1 MFKSMILFH
10 RRLLVLIAVLIAV
23 LIVLLAQVGKLT
35 ILQGEERFNKARGRL
50 HSTSYL
56 PTWRGR
62 IIDRK
67 NRVVAHDVASYDIA
81 VDWDLITGDR
91 AMRLARN
98 DAKESVGNKAWK
110 SMSPENRD
118 LVVDK
123 MLPHRE
129 TELEHF
135 WNIIAVEGGISQEQ
149 LAIRIAFIKEEVE
162 KTAKVVWARQEEEHK
177 KRYGENVP
185 FVARPIR
192 EQSEPHVVL
201 PRVSD
206 GVAMQ
211 FSLLSDVLD
220 GAIKVVH
227 SRERSYPFRAQ
238 TVFLDRSTIP
248 KPMMRFDAAEIS
260 LEHVAELTIGDVREE
275 VWAEDVKRKPF
286 RTGEGV
292 DLYGY
297 RAGDEVGK
305 RGIESSM
312 ESTLRGKRGE
322 VVKHRNG
329 EELKRSMPVGGKD
342 VSVTLDMKLQAKIEA
357 IMSYDFGLMQVQPW
371 HGNTVLPEGTPLR
384 GAVVVLDALTSEVL
398 AMVSTPALQD
408 EHDVEGY
415 PWLNR
420 AAQGFYPPGSIIKP
434 LVLVSAM
441 TDGKLQQGEEIECV
455 GHFFKH
461 VKDAARCWIYRPKYN
476 KQTHGKLKPVEAIAR
491 SCNIFFYELGSRLGF
506 ERLLAWLQNFG
517 MSKPLSAAL
526 TNTEASGTEG
536 HFPSNL
542 DISSLKDRGALAFET
557 VSVSIGQGAL
567 TWSPLHAAAAYAT
580 LARGGVWK
588 APTLIVNQE
597 QNAIDLQLD
606 QESVKLALEGLRD
619 SVSKNYGTGSRLR
632 LGHDNEE
639 LTFNVSGV
647 RLWGKTGTAE
657 APPYRLSKESPLIS
671 GLDHSWFLVMA
682 SPMTSDKPTLVVAVL
697 VEHGGSGGRVAGP
710 IANQVLL
717 SLQLEGYLE
726 PSK

>member
-1 MFKSMILFH
+1 MFKSLILFH
-10 RRLLVLIAVLIAV
+10 RRLLVLISVVVAV
-23 LIVLLAQVGKLT
+23 LIVLLIQVGKLT
-35 ILQGEERFNKARGRL
+35 ILQGEERFDKAEGRL
-50 HSTSYL
+50 HSTTYL
-56 PTWRGR
+56 PTWRGK
-62 IIDRK
+62 IVDRK

-91 AMRLARN
+91 AIRLARK
-98 DAKESVGNKAWK
+98 DAKASVGSDTWK
-110 SMSPENRD
+110 SMSPENRE
-118 LVVDK
+118 LIVEK
-123 MLPHRE
+123 MLPNRE
-129 TELEHF
+129 AELAHF
-135 WNIIAVEGGISQEQ
+135 WKIVAVEGGISPEKI
-149 LAIRIAFIKEEVE
+149 AKRIAFVKKEVE
-162 KTAKVVWARQEEEHK
+162 KTANVVWERQEEEHK

-185 FVARPIR
+185 FVARPIK

-206 GVAMQ
+206 EIAMQ
-211 FSLLSDVLD
+211 FSLLGDVLD

-227 SRERSYPFRAQ
+227 SRDRSYPLREQ
-238 TVFLDRSTIP
+238 TVFLDGSTVP
-248 KPMMRFDAAEIS
+248 SPMAFYDS
-260 LEHVAELTIGDVREE
+260 LEVSLDHVAELIVGDVRGE

-286 RTGEGV
+286 RTDSGV
-292 DLYGY
+292 DLSGY

-312 ESTLRGKRGE
+312 ELKLRGIRGR

-329 EELKRSMPVGGKD
+329 EELERSMPVGGED
-342 VSVTLDMKLQAKIEA
+342 VSVTLDMKLQARIEA
-357 IMSYDFGLMQVQPW
+357 VMSYEFGLMQVQPW

-384 GAVVVLDALTSEVL
+384 GAVVVLDALSSEVL

-420 AAQGFYPPGSIIKP
+420 AAQGYYPPGSIVKP
-434 LVLVSAM
+434 LVLAGAM

-461 VKDAARCWIYRPKYN
+461 VKDAARCWIYRQKYN
-476 KQTHGKLKPVEAIAR
+476 NRTHGKLQPVEAIAR

-506 ERLLAWLQNFG
+506 DRLLEWLQKFG

-526 TNTEASGTEG
+526 TNPEARGTEG
-536 HFPSNL
+536 HFPSNE
-542 DISSLKDRGALAFET
+542 DIQSLQDKGALAFET

-588 APTLIVNQE
+588 TPTLITSQE
-597 QNAIDLQLD
+597 QKEIDLHLD
-606 QESVKLALEGLRD
+606 QTAVKLALEGLRD
-619 SVSKNYGTGSRLR
+619 SISKKYGTGSRLR
-632 LGHDNEE
+632 FGEGNEE
-639 LTFNVSGV
+639 LTFNIDGV

-682 SPMTSDKPTLVVAVL
+682 SPMTSDRPTVVVAVL

-717 SLQLEGYLE
+717 ALQSEGYLE